1 MVTSRSALRTFVKQH
16 EPATALIQAT
26 DQWSLYV
33 EFADSSS
40 KPTDEAREL
49 YGCKSVSNGYLYTLQ
64 TLAEHFP
71 SRFASLGQVIA
82 QGGALE
88 AKALLLPSASKAFP
102 KTLASAL
109 SRLVQ
114 YGISPKKMNNFVA
127 ATPQE
132 IAKSYG
138 YKPEDVV
145 IGTTNSGVSKYT
157 VLELDLYEFASAKQ
171 FIQVPDKLES
181 LETYRNMTGCTYISD
196 TALNKLYLIYRT
208 GRVST
213 RNLQQDRNI
222 LAERDWL
229 VAYSSMMKEWIMNKA
244 MQEEVDIKE
253 FDEIVFDIKD
263 AEENWIGEPEGWT
276 KTLTV

>member
-1 MVTSRSALRTFVKQH
+1 MVTSRSALRTFIKQH
-16 EPATALIQAT
+16 EPLTSLIQAT

-33 EFADSSS
+33 KFADSSS
-40 KPTDEAREL
+40 KPTDEAKEL
-49 YGCKSVSNGYLYTLQ
+49 YGCKPVDEGYIYTLQ

-82 QGGALE
+82 QSGAAE
-88 AKALLLPSASKAFP
+88 ARAFLLPSASKAFP

-114 YGISPKKMNNFVA
+114 YGISPKKMNNFVS

-138 YKPEDVV
+138 YKSENVV

-157 VLELDLYEFASAKQ
+157 VLELDLREFASAKQ
-171 FIQVPDKLES
+171 FIKVPERLES
-181 LETYRNMTGCTYISD
+181 LEAYRNMSGCTYIAD
-196 TALNKLYLIYRT
+196 IAENRLFLIYRT

-229 VAYSSMMKEWIMNKA
+229 VAYAAMMKEWIMNKA
-244 MQEEVDIKE
+244 TDADEIIADIKE
-253 FDEIVFDIKD
+253 
-263 AEENWIGEPEGWT
+263 AENNWIGEPEAWA
-276 KTLTV
+276 KTLTI